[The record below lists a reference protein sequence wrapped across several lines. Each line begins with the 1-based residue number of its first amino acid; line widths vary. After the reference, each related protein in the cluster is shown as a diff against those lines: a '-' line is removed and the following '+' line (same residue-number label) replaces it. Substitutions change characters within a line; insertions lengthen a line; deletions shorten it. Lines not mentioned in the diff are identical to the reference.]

1 MTHPAPNA
9 DGPLALVMSGGGA
22 RAAYQVGVLRA
33 LARHRPAFRPDIIT
47 GVSAGAINAAS
58 LASHPGSFGDAVEA
72 LSGLWTDLTSEQ
84 VFRTDSPTMLRISRR
99 WARRLLSGGTS
110 GQSAHGF
117 VDTAPLRGLLRAH
130 LDPSGEG
137 IEGIERNIRTGRL
150 HAFGLTATDYAT
162 GRSVTWV
169 QGQHFQ
175 PWDLPKRRSVAAR
188 ITVEHV
194 MASAALPFIFPAV
207 RVPAPSRRAPRGR
220 ASGELAGASWYG
232 DGGIRLTAPLSPALH
247 FGAGRILA
255 VSTRYARSAAEA
267 AAPATDG
274 YPPPAQIAGVLMNGI
289 FLDLLDQDATTLRRI
304 SELVEDCA
312 PAERHGLRPV
322 DLLVVRPSED
332 LGRLAGTYEPELPPT
347 FRFLMRGLGTR
358 ETRSP
363 DWLSLLLFEP
373 DSLRRLI
380 ALGERDAE
388 ARIGE
393 IGALVGEG
401 GEERGG

>member
-1 MTHPAPNA
+1 MVDFGMPRLPNLDAGSAPV
-9 DGPLALVMSGGGA
+9 ALVMSGGGA

-33 LARHRPAFRPDIIT
+33 LARHCPGFRPDIIT

-58 LASHPGSFGDAVEA
+58 LASHPGDFREAVAA
-72 LSGLWTDLTSEQ
+72 LCGLWENLTTDH
-84 VFRTDSPTMLRISRR
+84 VFRTDGPSLLRIGWR
-99 WARRLLSGGTS
+99 WARRLLSGGEA
-110 GQSAHGF
+110 GQDAHGF
-117 VDTAPLRGLLRAH
+117 VDTAPLRRLLRQH
-130 LDPSGEG
+130 LDPDGTGIDG
-137 IEGIERNIRTGRL
+137 IEQNIRAGRL
-150 HAFGLTATDYAT
+150 RAFGLTATDYAT

-169 QGQHFQ
+169 QGNSFRS
-175 PWDLPKRRSVAAR
+175 WDLPKRKSIAAR

-207 RVPAPSRRAPRGR
+207 RVDGLGGPA
-220 ASGELAGASWYG
+220 WYG

-247 FGAGRILA
+247 FGAERILA
-255 VSTRYARSAAEA
+255 VSTRYARTTREAER
-267 AAPATDG
+267 PATVG

-304 SELVEDCA
+304 SHLTQACTSD
-312 PAERHGLRPV
+312 EREGLRPV

-332 LGRLAGTYEPELPPT
+332 LGRLAGDYEPELPPT
-347 FRFLMRGLGTR
+347 FRFLMRGFGTR

-373 DSLRRLI
+373 DYLRHLI
-380 ALGERDAE
+380 ATGERDAE

-393 IGALVGEG
+393 LEALLG
-401 GEERGG
+401 

>member
-1 MTHPAPNA
+1 
-9 DGPLALVMSGGGA
+9 MSGGGA

-33 LARHRPAFRPDIIT
+33 LARRHPDFRPDIIT

-58 LASHPGSFGDAVEA
+58 LASHPGTFGDAVEA
-72 LSGLWTDLTSEQ
+72 LSGLWTNLTTDQ
-84 VFRTDSPTMLRISRR
+84 VFRTDGPSLLGIGWR
-99 WARRLLSGGTS
+99 WARRLLSGGEA
-110 GQSAHGF
+110 GRAAHGF
-117 VDTAPLRGLLRAH
+117 VDTEPLRRLLRRH
-130 LDPSGEG
+130 LDPSGDG
-137 IEGIERNIRTGRL
+137 IRGIERNIHDGRL

-169 QGQHFQ
+169 QGRAFRA
-175 PWDLPKRRSVAAR
+175 WDLPKRKSVTAR
-188 ITVEHV
+188 VGVEHV

-207 RVPAPSRRAPRGR
+207 RVEGP
-220 ASGELAGASWYG
+220 AGAAWYG

-255 VSTRYARSAAEA
+255 VSTRYARTTREAER
-267 AAPATDG
+267 PATVG

-304 SELVEDCA
+304 SRLTEECA
-312 PAERHGLRPV
+312 PHERDGLRPV
-322 DLLVVRPSED
+322 DLLVVRPSQD
-332 LGRLAGTYEPELPPT
+332 LGRLAGDYEPELPPP

-373 DSLRRLI
+373 DYLRHLI

-393 IGALVGEG
+393 VGTLLG
-401 GEERGG
+401 RGE